1 MVLAAA
7 TLWGSGGLFINLIAE
22 TGLTGSQI
30 TALRLAVVPVLVFV
44 FLLLTDRSKLRVQK
58 KDLGWM
64 VLNGIIGI
72 FVFNLCYT
80 YAIQWTGM
88 ATAAVLLY
96 LMPSL
101 VMLFSVLFLKER
113 FTLRKGLCLVL
124 SLLGCGLVSGL
135 AEGFTVNPAGLA
147 VGLISAVCYTF
158 YNILVATKLKSYS
171 SFTNVLYP
179 FVFAAIAAWGYVLLR
194 GEVPGMLAVT
204 VSDPRCLPMCVL
216 LALCCSVL
224 PYWLYNTAMKT
235 IPPSRASIIATFEPV
250 AAALL
255 GLVFLHQKLSVFAV
269 AGIGC
274 ELVALVLLNLPEK
287 RH

>member
-7 TLWGSGGLFINLIAE
+7 TLWGSSGLFINLIAE

-30 TALRLAVVPVLVFV
+30 TALRLVMVPIMVLVF
-44 FLLLTDRSKLRVQK
+44 LLITDRSKLRIQR

-101 VMLFSVLFLKER
+101 VMLFSVLFLGER
-113 FTLRKGLCLVL
+113 FTLRKGLCLAL

-135 AEGFTVNPAGLA
+135 ADGFTANLPGLA
-147 VGLISAVCYTF
+147 LGLLAAVCYTF
-158 YNILVATKLKSYS
+158 YNILVATRLKRYS

-179 FVFAAIAAWGYVLLR
+179 FAFAAVCCWLYVLLR
-194 GEVPGMLAVT
+194 GEIPGILAIAA
-204 VSDPRCLPMCVL
+204 SDIRCLPLCAA

-224 PYWLYNTAMKT
+224 SYWLYNSAVKR

-269 AGIGC
+269 VGICC
-274 ELVALVLLNLPEK
+274 ELLALVLLNLPEK
-287 RH
+287 RR